1 MERLKINLRRANP
14 SRKTNAASCDTA
26 PCPTEALLPVAT
38 ATHAP
43 CSTEYSREILNVRYT
58 ITTLKTHSSV
68 FRNLSDEIDSEF
80 EILRV
85 ADQALCIYTKARMY
99 VFTWLYFERYCT
111 CATKPDTHTTATPRW
126 RLGTIFTLETSNRL
140 KDAILRSFSRYWVIL
155 ADMYVLMINHD

>member
-111 CATKPDTHTTATPRW
+111 CAPSPTHIRQ
-126 RLGTIFTLETSNRL
+126 RHLGDDWERY
-140 KDAILRSFSRYWVIL
+140 LRSKHRIDWKTRSYDRF
-155 ADMYVLMINHD
+155 HDIE

>member
-14 SRKTNAASCDTA
+14 SQKTNAASCDTA
-26 PCPTEALLPVAT
+26 SRPTEALLPVAT

-85 ADQALCIYTKARMY
+85 ADQALCIYTKARTY
-99 VFTWLYFERYCT
+99 VCIYVAIFRTVLYSCT
-111 CATKPDTHTTATPRW
+111 EPDTHTTATPRR

-140 KDAILRSFSRYWVIL
+140 KDEILRSFSQY
-155 ADMYVLMINHD
+155 